1 MIKIKELPIIKLE
14 DNFLNHHQKKIKEIV
29 YLNKLISSNLMK
41 LFNKKLINLVIILT
55 KYPSLKI

>member
-41 LFNKKLINLVIILT
+41 LFNK
-55 KYPSLKI
+55 